1 MATERKNHDDEGVP
15 RVSGGESN
23 FARGEYISRSVG
35 VCVCVCAG
43 ICGSPEGRWQ
53 KAVDWERREGARK
66 GGSRFSR
73 ERGRESEGERGR

>member
-35 VCVCVCAG
+35 VCARVFADPLRDV
-43 ICGSPEGRWQ
+43 GRRQ
-53 KAVDWERREGARK
+53 
-66 GGSRFSR
+66 
-73 ERGRESEGERGR
+73 